1 MNDYSEG
8 ACEEILRRMSEE
20 NHAQHTGYGLDSLCE
35 EAKECIYQE
44 MEMREASIHFL
55 VGGTQTNRT
64 VIAAALRPYEAVI
77 AAKTGHINVHETGA
91 IENSGHKVI
100 AVEAEDGKLTSCAI
114 EQAVLTHTDEHMVKP
129 AMVYI
134 SNATELGTIYSKRD
148 RKSVV

>member
-1 MNDYSEG
+1 MDNRISFMNDYSEG
-8 ACEEILRRMSEE
+8 ACEEILGRMSEE

-77 AAKTGHINVHETGA
+77 AAKTGHINVHET
-91 IENSGHKVI
+91 
-100 AVEAEDGKLTSCAI
+100 
-114 EQAVLTHTDEHMVKP
+114 
-129 AMVYI
+129 
-134 SNATELGTIYSKRD
+134 
-148 RKSVV
+148 

>member
-1 MNDYSEG
+1 MDNRISFMNDYSEG

-91 IENSGHKVI
+91 IKTAGIRSLLWKRRMGNLRLV
-100 AVEAEDGKLTSCAI
+100 
-114 EQAVLTHTDEHMVKP
+114 Q
-129 AMVYI
+129 
-134 SNATELGTIYSKRD
+134 SNRQFLHIQMSIW
-148 RKSVV
+148 

>member
-77 AAKTGHINVHETGA
+77 AAKTGHI
-91 IENSGHKVI
+91 
-100 AVEAEDGKLTSCAI
+100 
-114 EQAVLTHTDEHMVKP
+114 
-129 AMVYI
+129 
-134 SNATELGTIYSKRD
+134 
-148 RKSVV
+148 

>member
-8 ACEEILRRMSEE
+8 PCEEILRRMSEE

-64 VIAAALRPYEAVI
+64 VIAAALRPYARCFLSLPS
-77 AAKTGHINVHETGA
+77 HE
-91 IENSGHKVI
+91 H
-100 AVEAEDGKLTSCAI
+100 
-114 EQAVLTHTDEHMVKP
+114 
-129 AMVYI
+129 
-134 SNATELGTIYSKRD
+134 
-148 RKSVV
+148 